1 MYKPHEGIGL
11 NPEKSVLKTLLSFL
25 GKTIRL
31 PKSGWLLWS
40 FGTGAILLVVLII
53 QIVTGLILAMYYIPT
68 AEQAFD
74 SIINI
79 IRNINNGELIRNLH
93 TIGASLFFVACYIHI
108 FRGMYFSVYRRPF
121 VRMWMISVTLY
132 LLLIITAFLGY
143 SLIWGQKSYWA
154 ATVMTELSKAIP
166 FIGGN
171 VHDLIVGGFSIGT
184 PMLGR
189 FYVFHFM
196 IPFIIVIFTVIHIRT
211 VQLAF
216 SKAVKK
222 PLTDKQQKK
231 LLFNYKITNE
241 DAIKVV
247 LFLFVLVWFVF
258 FSPQSLMHTDNF
270 IKAESTI
277 TPEIVSPE
285 WYFLTLFSILRC
297 FPDELVGIAAMF
309 GAIFVFY
316 LLPWLDGSKSKFRNY
331 NIYLKIIFFIW
342 VCNAIFLG
350 WLGSQALSGP
360 DLINWLN
367 HEESGWI
374 RPASQLSTIIYF
386 SYFFIVLPCRK
397 FIEKQD

>member
-1 MYKPHEGIGL
+1 MHKIPEATGE
-11 NPEKSVLKTLLSFL
+11 NPGTSVLKKFLLL
-25 GKTIRL
+25 IKKIIKL
-31 PKSGWLLWS
+31 PKSARTLWV
-40 FGTGAILLVVLII
+40 FGTGAILLVMLTI
-53 QIVTGLILAMYYIPT
+53 QVVTGLILAMYYVPT

-74 SIINI
+74 SVINI

-93 TIGASLFFVACYIHI
+93 TIGASLFFIACYIHI
-108 FRGMYFSVYRRPF
+108 FRGMYYSVYRRPF
-121 VRMWMISVTLY
+121 IKMWMISVTLY

-166 FIGGN
+166 FVGES
-171 VHDLIVGGFSIGT
+171 VHSFIVGGFSVGT

-189 FYVFHFM
+189 FYVLHFL
-196 IPFIIVIFTVIHIRT
+196 IPLIIIIFTVIHIRS

-216 SKAVKK
+216 SKAVNK
-222 PLTDKQQKK
+222 PFTDNQQRK
-231 LLFNYKITNE
+231 LLFNYEITNE

-247 LFLFVLVWFVF
+247 LFLFVLTWFVF
-258 FSPQSLMHTDNF
+258 FTPQSLMHADNF
-270 IKAESTI
+270 IKADPAV

-297 FPDELVGIAAMF
+297 FPDELAGITAMF
-309 GAIFVFY
+309 GAVFVFY
-316 LLPWLDGSKSKFRNY
+316 LLPWLDRSKSKFRNY

-342 VCNAIFLG
+342 IGNAIFLG

-360 DLINWLN
+360 DLINWLTDKDT
-367 HEESGWI
+367 GWV
-374 RPASQLSTIIYF
+374 RPASQLSTVIYF